1 MLLLGQKTKS
11 RMPYANIATKEG
23 KKQGLEIQML
33 GKVTK
38 WFGYNRSPSAVT
50 EEGVKVLTSPEKTS
64 EGGMVRSELGLPVS
78 RVSGH
83 DCQV

>member
-1 MLLLGQKTKS
+1 MKKVRNRVGLKS
-11 RMPYANIATKEG
+11 
-23 KKQGLEIQML
+23 QML
-33 GKVTK
+33 GRVTK

-50 EEGVKVLTSPEKTS
+50 ESGVKALTSPEKTS